1 MSENQSQAINSVPVA
16 VSTPTKAATRGT
28 MLIEIPVNTSPTS
41 ASKAKERLSKYPPT
55 RKDSTIEALN
65 EKLQKA
71 EQRREQSNMAL
82 QSGNQEKMEK
92 VQKKQ
97 EEIENQKKQAAVTS
111 AKKLAK
117 ASENRENITSEKQKK
132 AAGHVSRAMEV
143 CNSLKK
149 AEQEEYKNK
158 LEAIEKSQKAA
169 AEKRGN
175 ILGQTKQKAAE
186 HMENVHN
193 KIAQKGKEVREK
205 KAALDQKLKDAE
217 ARRNVV
223 EVSKTLHKKK
233 APAVCIEID
242 TTEIKTVAN
251 SAAKARLEA
260 QANGDTAADTLTLEN
275 VEDKL
280 KNAEARREQ
289 LLLQRTSSPKAKKN
303 AAQFQQNREQLE
315 TGRKQAEEA
324 KAKRTAGAEA
334 KAKSINEEKA
344 KKAGEHCTKVKAVM
358 TSQKEN
364 EVSSKKSKAE
374 EIATKQQA
382 AEARHEAQ
390 LQQRKE
396 SAGTFNLKVGEN
408 AKIENEKLKGKKQ
421 SIHQKMADA
430 EARRRVVETY
440 KSSPAK
446 LRISSS
452 SSPTKRAALPPAAPA
467 F

>member
-1 MSENQSQAINSVPVA
+1 MSENQSQAINSMPAV
-16 VSTPTKAATRGT
+16 VSTPTKAATRET

-41 ASKAKERLSKYPPT
+41 ASKAKERLSKYPPP
-55 RKDSTIEALN
+55 REDSTIETLN

-71 EQRREQSNMAL
+71 EQRREQSNTAL
-82 QSGNQEKMEK
+82 QSGNQERMEK

-97 EEIENQKKQAAVTS
+97 KEIENQKKQAAVAS

-132 AAGHVSRAMEV
+132 AAEHVSRAMEV

-186 HMENVHN
+186 HVENVHD

-233 APAVCIEID
+233 GPAVCIEID
-242 TTEIKTVAN
+242 TTEIKTVGN
-251 SAAKARLEA
+251 TAAKARLEA
-260 QANGDTAADTLTLEN
+260 QANGDTNTLTLEN

-324 KAKRTAGAEA
+324 KAKRTAEAEA
-334 KAKSINEEKA
+334 KVKSIHEERA
-344 KKAGEHCTKVKAVM
+344 KKAGEHCTKVKAVL

-364 EVSSKKSKAE
+364 EVSSKKTKAE

-446 LRISSS
+446 FRVSSS
-452 SSPTKRAALPPAAPA
+452 SSPTKHAAVPPAAPA